1 MPITRLFR
9 YIFMQAIFGI
19 LIAMLCV
26 GLTIVLIDLV
36 EQMRA
41 ISGVPNTNI
50 ATALTFTFMR
60 LPGLIEQSIPLTVLI
75 GTIICFTS
83 LSRRSEITAMRA
95 AGVSAWGFLAP
106 LCFLTGILGLFI
118 VLGIGP
124 TSARLNAKYEE
135 AKSRLTQS
143 IETKGP
149 GLASINWTTIATKE
163 GQIVISGQKSPRA
176 DIYSNAT
183 IFEFDK
189 SGTSLIRRIDVQKL
203 ILEKKSVIAPN
214 GIETRTGTAPIA
226 IANINIPLADEAQA
240 AQSKDPR
247 TVPFWE
253 LPQMAQLAASSG
265 GTPERFWL
273 RFYRLIGL
281 PLTMLA
287 MALLA
292 AQMSLGLE
300 RAGSK
305 AKSIVIAI
313 ALGLAMYFFGDIAAL
328 LATSGQIPA
337 IIAGLA
343 PPIFVLSMTLAF
355 VSLKE
360 DGGTI

>member
-1 MPITRLFR
+1 MPFTRLFR
-9 YIFMQAIFGI
+9 YIFVQAIFGI

-26 GLTIVLIDLV
+26 GLTIILIDLV

-41 ISGVPNTNI
+41 ISGVPNTSV
-50 ATALTFTFMR
+50 ATALMFTFMR
-60 LPGLIEQSIPLTVLI
+60 LPGLIEQSIPITVLI

-106 LCFLTGILGLFI
+106 LCCLTGILGIFI

-124 TSARLNAKYEE
+124 TSARLNANYEA
-135 AKSRLTQS
+135 AKAKLTQN
-143 IETKGP
+143 IETQGP
-149 GLASINWTTIATKE
+149 GDLSIIWSTITTKT
-163 GQIVISGQKSPRA
+163 GQIVISGEKNKTDNS
-176 DIYSNAT
+176 YNNAT
-183 IFEFDK
+183 ILDFDK
-189 SGTSLIRRIDVQKL
+189 SGTILLRRIDTPRLVIGDKNL
-203 ILEKKSVIAPN
+203 MVTNGLETK
-214 GIETRTGTAPIA
+214 TGTAPIA
-226 IANINIPLADEAQA
+226 IGNINIELADAAQA

-247 TVPFWE
+247 TVPIWE
-253 LPQMAQLAASSG
+253 LPQMAKLAQSSG

-273 RFYRLIGL
+273 RLFRLIGL

-287 MALLA
+287 MALFA

-300 RAGSK
+300 RSGSK

-313 ALGLAMYFFGDIAAL
+313 SLGLVMYFFGDIAAL
-328 LATSGQIPA
+328 MATSGQIPA
-337 IIAGLA
+337 SVAGLA
-343 PPIFVLSMTLAF
+343 PPFLVLSLTLAF

-360 DGGTI
+360 DGS